1 MLAAISIKNVSKSF
15 STEGQPILA
24 FGPADLEVNEGD
36 FVTLLGPSGCGK
48 STLLLMIAGLI
59 PCSSGQ
65 IIMNQDEVLSPRH
78 DIGMMFQDSTLVPWR
93 SVLGNIN
100 LQLELRN
107 LNPEDFQ
114 DKISELIES
123 VSLKGY
129 EHLRPHELS
138 GGMQQRAALCQALIH
153 EPKTLLLD
161 EPLGKLDA
169 MTRENIRKDLQNLW
183 MNEKPTVLMVTHS
196 IEEAVQMSSKVCV
209 ITPRPG
215 LIDKIIEI
223 MLPWPR
229 DLEVKRSQEFADY
242 MAEIQEVFQGY
253 GVI

>member
-1 MLAAISIKNVSKSF
+1 M
-15 STEGQPILA
+15 
-24 FGPADLEVNEGD
+24 
-36 FVTLLGPSGCGK
+36 
-48 STLLLMIAGLI
+48 
-59 PCSSGQ
+59 
-65 IIMNQDEVLSPRH
+65 
-78 DIGMMFQDSTLVPWR
+78 WR
-93 SVLGNIN
+93 
-100 LQLELRN
+100 
-107 LNPEDFQ
+107 PD
-114 DKISELIES
+114 
-123 VSLKGY
+123 
-129 EHLRPHELS
+129 ELS

-223 MLPWPR
+223 KLPWPR
-229 DLEVKRSQEFADY
+229 DLEVKRSREFADY

>member
-107 LNPEDFQ
+107 LDPEDFQ
-114 DKISELIES
+114 DKI
-123 VSLKGY
+123 
-129 EHLRPHELS
+129 
-138 GGMQQRAALCQALIH
+138 
-153 EPKTLLLD
+153 
-161 EPLGKLDA
+161 
-169 MTRENIRKDLQNLW
+169 
-183 MNEKPTVLMVTHS
+183 
-196 IEEAVQMSSKVCV
+196 
-209 ITPRPG
+209 
-215 LIDKIIEI
+215 
-223 MLPWPR
+223 
-229 DLEVKRSQEFADY
+229 
-242 MAEIQEVFQGY
+242 
-253 GVI
+253 